1 MSIDYRAVF
10 GRSEI
15 FSFGYIGFLLPHRSS
30 FGAAMSAG
38 LPTDSCFTG
47 AVARSFSL
55 PVLYRRKHD
64 WKYCLNAITK
74 QIGTAAY
81 VVSIT
86 EAWMTPTTL
95 LVISFLVCKKPASL
109 CFDLCRNRL
118 CRVLQSDGR
127 PGCPRTSGGI
137 FRHRPMHV
145 LEACV
150 LHSPNS
156 IPKTMI

>member
-1 MSIDYRAVF
+1 
-10 GRSEI
+10 
-15 FSFGYIGFLLPHRSS
+15 
-30 FGAAMSAG
+30 MSAG

-95 LVISFLVCKKPASL
+95 LVISFLVCKTQLPYAL
-109 CFDLCRNRL
+109 TCAAI
-118 CRVLQSDGR
+118 
-127 PGCPRTSGGI
+127 GCIGYLIIGLT
-137 FRHRPMHV
+137 
-145 LEACV
+145 L
-150 LHSPNS
+150 
-156 IPKTMI
+156 